1 MELISKKI
9 RVNVVLK
16 PEEAKAFIQDIL
28 ESGATNINQNAI
40 QYGICSFDIDGKA
53 VEKIKESPV
62 VEEINV
68 NS

>member
-1 MELISKKI
+1 MGKI
-9 RVNVVLK
+9 RVNVILK
-16 PEEAKAFIQDIL
+16 PEEAKAFIADIL

-53 VEKIKESPV
+53 IDKIKTAPA
-62 VEEINV
+62 VEEIHV